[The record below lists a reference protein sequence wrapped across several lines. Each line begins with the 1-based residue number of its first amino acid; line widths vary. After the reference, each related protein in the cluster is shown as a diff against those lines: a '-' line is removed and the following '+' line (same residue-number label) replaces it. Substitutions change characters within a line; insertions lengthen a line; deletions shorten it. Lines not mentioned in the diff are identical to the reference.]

1 MRTKE
6 KNNSIQDNKFYFDK
20 ELYKERYVIERNNEW
35 RDSFYSL
42 LSRFDPTVSSGF
54 SLNYFVFKVLG
65 MRKSN
70 DNKKSRHVCY

>member
-42 LSRFDPTVSSGF
+42 LSRFDSTVSSGLVLITLF
-54 SLNYFVFKVLG
+54 SNF
-65 MRKSN
+65 
-70 DNKKSRHVCY
+70 